1 MPPPA
6 QCSRVC
12 SGSWA
17 APKPGTLCLSGKPC
31 CPQLQLS
38 HDFRLPGKRQRSPW
52 GGILTPPVP
61 VPKPVMSSRRPQV
74 WRAGHTSPVAP
85 GPSWPCSMGR
95 AVTIP
100 SVRVQ
105 TPVYIP
111 VLWRFPR
118 GNVRAFVSADCPP
131 PARAF
136 DRFRQ
141 AAFTSGH
148 GRALLVTWPKGENH
162 SLSPSVARAF

>member
-1 MPPPA
+1 MA
-6 QCSRVC
+6 V
-12 SGSWA
+12 
-17 APKPGTLCLSGKPC
+17 
-31 CPQLQLS
+31 LQM
-38 HDFRLPGKRQRSPW
+38 D
-52 GGILTPPVP
+52 
-61 VPKPVMSSRRPQV
+61 
-74 WRAGHTSPVAP
+74 
-85 GPSWPCSMGR
+85 R

-105 TPVYIP
+105 IRVYIP
-111 VLWRFPR
+111 VLWRFPG

-141 AAFTSGH
+141 AAFTSEH
-148 GRALLVTWPKGENH
+148 GRELLVTWPKGKNH